1 MDNSTNQNAMIK
13 IYKDGE
19 DTCTVEV
26 QGQIDDLICMVSAA
40 ILVNEDLKLIFN
52 SAIEVTE
59 MYKKYKENPTEFIN
73 KNIASC

>member
-59 MYKKYKENPTEFIN
+59 MYKKYKENPTDFIN

>member
-1 MDNSTNQNAMIK
+1 MDNLTNQNACIK

-26 QGQIDDLICMVSAA
+26 QGQLDDIICMVSAA
-40 ILVNEDLKLIFN
+40 ILSNDDLGKIFN

-59 MYKKYKENPTEFIN
+59 MYKKYKENHSEFIN

>member
-1 MDNSTNQNAMIK
+1 MDNLTNQDAFIK
-13 IYKDGE
+13 IYKDGN

-26 QGQIDDLICMVSAA
+26 QGQLDDVICMVSAA
-40 ILVNEDLKLIFN
+40 ILANDDLGKIFK

-59 MYKKYKENPTEFIN
+59 MYKKYQENPSVLIN